1 MRTRKQPPSA
11 FNKIPRRAGK
21 FWSYQAAG
29 FAAMEHQPLFIYAAM
44 FDEVDE
50 GTAMFKA
57 ASTLAETPAA
67 PAQFLYLSVDGTSV
81 PSDFYLSLSGNFTA
95 NWRHKRGA
103 APNAS
108 SAEAAVWGDAERR
121 ESYELARRL
130 TEHKLAARLAVPAK
144 TDDDGA
150 DETAETPL
158 RPHLVFV
165 LAVSTALAWAL
176 MVVQLSEAVCDLTG

>member
-130 TEHKLAARLAVPAK
+130 TESISWRRGSLCRQ
-144 TDDDGA
+144 
-150 DETAETPL
+150 
-158 RPHLVFV
+158 RPMMM
-165 LAVSTALAWAL
+165 AQTKQPRRRCALIWC
-176 MVVQLSEAVCDLTG
+176 SFSR